1 MLIRNMLPFRPYY
14 SLETLTLSL
23 HWQAAAPSR
32 PADVDVLA
40 VVRAEVGTQLAGLEA
55 LALLLAQVEGRPGEG
70 EGGEGEAEAEA
81 EGEGEGE
88 GEGED
93 GAEARVE
100 EEGERK

>member
-1 MLIRNMLPFRPYY
+1 MLPFRPYY

-70 EGGEGEAEAEA
+70 EGGEGEAE
-81 EGEGEGE
+81 GEGEGE

>member
-1 MLIRNMLPFRPYY
+1 MPIRILPFRPYY

-70 EGGEGEAEAEA
+70 EGGEGEAE
-81 EGEGEGE
+81 GEGEGE

>member
-1 MLIRNMLPFRPYY
+1 MPIRNMLPFRPYY

-70 EGGEGEAEAEA
+70 EGGEGEAE
-81 EGEGEGE
+81 GEGEGE

>member
-1 MLIRNMLPFRPYY
+1 MWHGKRAVAPSHPADVGQPPP
-14 SLETLTLSL
+14 SHLTLQTS
-23 HWQAAAPSR
+23 H

-40 VVRAEVGTQLAGLEA
+40 VVRAEVGTELAGLEA

-70 EGGEGEAEAEA
+70 GGGEGEAEA

-93 GAEARVE
+93 KAEAWVE
-100 EEGERK
+100 SEGERK